1 MMTNSTLTSFLN
13 EKDVENFY
21 RQLLTKKFGDIE
33 FNSPLGCDGYGESKK
48 HQVKLLCEFKF
59 DLDLTSKVNQV
70 KVLCQA
76 LYYIKK
82 FELSGKLLPSVILI
96 ADRNE
101 CFAIH
106 TNDIFN
112 YLGMD
117 FDWNIAPSNAH
128 TNIEL
133 FTLMIEDSRI
143 NPHVFNIKDIADC
156 VDKIKDLTDGVKR
169 LIPITPHNVTEVFK
183 HFEDKVIGKHKLD
196 TNQMANLFVQLLVN
210 PDENYLHPV
219 TRRKTVVTKAF
230 NEVNLK
236 SREAFTSF
244 FSHFSRE
251 YTPKQREHLTAVVDR
266 LVQDV
271 TRRKQGEF
279 FTPSIWVDKAHEYI
293 ASVFGED
300 WKEKYVVWDPAWG
313 TGNLTRDYKFKELYV
328 STLNY
333 SDVQTAEQMG
343 YNPEAIKKFQFDF
356 LNDPYEYLPQG
367 LKFAIENGKPIIVLM
382 NPPYGTAKNG
392 GNKKGN
398 NKEGLADTEVGQKM
412 RQNSYDKSSA
422 QLYAQFIYRLTNE
435 FSGNFSLAFFA
446 KSSYKTAVSFK
457 KTRIDISKK
466 MGFVKGFIFNA
477 KHFDSTSDK
486 WGVDF
491 SIFKNKELNNDEY
504 MMDIL
509 DSNNE
514 FNIVKIGEKVLY
526 STDNKNRA
534 CDWIRKKLNKRQPN
548 LIEDYPNF
556 SSSYVVNNKSSKKIN
571 VNGYIGGYCELSNS
585 VYQNSQ
591 GVTLGS
597 SISILGNTVSIPIY
611 SENFL
616 DTVGMFAAK
625 RLIEQNWLNDKDEYL
640 EPNEDSELYN
650 TFIINSAVLSLFNNA
665 STQASLRQIT
675 YKDQIWDTKNQF
687 FWMSKEEMVNLANNN
702 NYTELYNDARTDSDR
717 YVYNLLFGKQRIY
730 DQLSDEAK
738 DVLDCGTNLVRLSFG
753 MRRNFADD
761 TNHLNSWDAGYAQLK
776 LLWKEYY
783 PEQFKEFRDK
793 YKVLEEKMRPMV
805 YELGFLLK

>member
-1 MMTNSTLTSFLN
+1 MMTHTFTLAVN
-13 EKDVENFY
+13 EKDVENLY
-21 RQLLTKKFGDIE
+21 RQYLTKKFGDIV
-33 FNSPLGCDGYGESKK
+33 FTSPFGCDGFGESKK
-48 HQVKLLCEFKF
+48 HNVKLLCEFK
-59 DLDLTSKVNQV
+59 DNLDLSLKVNQV
-70 KVLCQA
+70 KVLSQA
-76 LYYIKK
+76 IYYIKK
-82 FELSGKLLPSVILI
+82 FEVSGKVLPSVIFI
-96 ADRNE
+96 GDRNE
-101 CFAIH
+101 CFAVH
-106 TNDIFN
+106 TNDIFG
-112 YLGMD
+112 YLAMD
-117 FDWNIAPSNAH
+117 LDWNIAPSNAH

-133 FTLMIEDSRI
+133 ISVMMEDEKI
-143 NPHVFNIKDIADC
+143 APHVFSVDGVDQC
-156 VDKIKDLTDGVKR
+156 VNKIKDLTDGVKR

-183 HFEDKVIGKHKLD
+183 YFEDNVIGKHNLD
-196 TNQMANLFVQLLVN
+196 TNQVANLFVQLLVN

-219 TRRKTVVTKAF
+219 VRRKTVVTKAF
-230 NEVNLK
+230 QEVTLK

-293 ASVFGED
+293 SSVFGED

-313 TGNLTRDYKFKELYV
+313 TGNLTRDYKFKELYC
-328 STLNY
+328 STLIY
-333 SDVQTAEQMG
+333 ADIETANQMG
-343 YNPEAIKKFQFDF
+343 YNPEGAKFQFDF
-356 LNDPYEYLPQG
+356 LNDPYEYLPKG
-367 LKFAIENGKPIIVLM
+367 LRGAIENGREIIILM

-398 NKEGLADTEVGQKM
+398 NKEGLADTEVGKKM
-412 RQNSYDKSSA
+412 REKSYDKSSA
-422 QLYAQFIYRLTNE
+422 QLYAQFIYRFTNE

-466 MGFVKGFIFNA
+466 MGFIKGFIFNA

-491 SIFKNKELNNDEY
+491 SIFKNAEIRGDEY
-504 MMDIL
+504 LMDVL

-514 FNIVKIGEKVLY
+514 FNIIKIGEKVLY

-534 CDWIRKKLNKRQPN
+534 SDWIRRKLNKKQNN

-556 SSSYVVNNKSSKKIN
+556 SSSFVLNNKFSKKIN
-571 VNGYIGGYCELSNS
+571 PNGYIGGYCELSNS

-591 GVTLGS
+591 GVILGS

-640 EPNEDSELYN
+640 SPNECSELYN
-650 TFIINSAVLSLFNNA
+650 SFIIDSIILSLFNSA
-665 STQASLRQIT
+665 STQASLRQIN
-675 YKDQIWDTKNQF
+675 YKGHAWDTKNEF
-687 FWMSKEEMVNLANNN
+687 FWMSKEEMVNLANQN
-702 NYTELYNDARTDSDR
+702 NYGELYNDARTDSDR
-717 YVYNLLFGKQRIY
+717 YVYNLLFGEQRIY

-738 DVLDCGTNLVRLSFG
+738 DVLDSASNIVRLSFG

-783 PEQFKEFRDK
+783 PEQFKEFRTK
-793 YKVLEEKMRPMV
+793 YKVLEDKMRPMV

>member
-48 HQVKLLCEFKF
+48 HHVRLLCEFKF

-82 FELSGKLLPSVILI
+82 FELSGKLLPSVILV

-112 YLGMD
+112 YLGMN
-117 FDWNIAPSNAH
+117 FNWNIAPSNAH

-133 FTLMIEDSRI
+133 FTLLIEDVRI
-143 NPHVFNIKDIADC
+143 NPHVFSIVDIADC

-244 FSHFSRE
+244 FSHFSNE
-251 YTPKQREHLTAVVDR
+251 YSPKQRENLTAVVDR

-333 SDVQTAEQMG
+333 SDIQTAEQMG

-367 LKFAIENGKPIIVLM
+367 LKYAIENGKPIIVLM
-382 NPPYGTAKNG
+382 NPPYVTGASSMVKS
-392 GNKKGN
+392 KKGAN
-398 NKEGLADTEVGQKM
+398 DTEVKKIM
-412 RQNSYDKSSA
+412 NNSEYKFGKSSA
-422 QLYAQFIYRLTNE
+422 NLFSQFMFRSLTL
-435 FSGNFSLAFFA
+435 GNVSLA
-446 KSSYKTAVSFK
+446 
-457 KTRIDISKK
+457 
-466 MGFVKGFIFNA
+466 IFSPTIFMSGSA
-477 KHFDSTSDK
+477 
-486 WGVDF
+486 
-491 SIFKNKELNNDEY
+491 FKNFRKFLNH
-504 MMDIL
+504 
-509 DSNNE
+509 
-514 FNIVKIGEKVLY
+514 
-526 STDNKNRA
+526 
-534 CDWIRKKLNKRQPN
+534 
-548 LIEDYPNF
+548 
-556 SSSYVVNNKSSKKIN
+556 N
-571 VNGYIGGYCELSNS
+571 VNFGRG
-585 VYQNSQ
+585 
-591 GVTLGS
+591 
-597 SISILGNTVSIPIY
+597 
-611 SENFL
+611 FL
-616 DTVGMFAAK
+616 M
-625 RLIEQNWLNDKDEYL
+625 
-640 EPNEDSELYN
+640 DS
-650 TFIINSAVLSLFNNA
+650 A
-665 STQASLRQIT
+665 
-675 YKDQIWDTKNQF
+675 
-687 FWMSKEEMVNLANNN
+687 
-702 NYTELYNDARTDSDR
+702 
-717 YVYNLLFGKQRIY
+717 
-730 DQLSDEAK
+730 
-738 DVLDCGTNLVRLSFG
+738 
-753 MRRNFADD
+753 NFADVKSWALSFTIF
-761 TNHLNSWDAGYAQLK
+761 TNKQNSN
-776 LLWKEYY
+776 
-783 PEQFKEFRDK
+783 
-793 YKVLEEKMRPMV
+793 V
-805 YELGFLLK
+805 

>member
-1 MMTNSTLTSFLN
+1 MMTNSILTSFLN

-48 HQVKLLCEFKF
+48 HHVRLLCEFKF

-82 FELSGKLLPSVILI
+82 FELSGKLLPSVILV

-117 FDWNIAPSNAH
+117 FNWNIAPSNAH

-133 FTLMIEDSRI
+133 FTLLIEDVRI
-143 NPHVFNIKDIADC
+143 NPHVFSIVDIAYC

-183 HFEDKVIGKHKLD
+183 HFEEKVIGKHKLD

-244 FSHFSRE
+244 FSHFSNE
-251 YTPKQREHLTAVVDR
+251 YSPKQRENLTAVVDR

-293 ASVFGED
+293 ASVYGED

-328 STLNY
+328 STLIY
-333 SDVQTAEQMG
+333 ADIETANQMG
-343 YNPEAIKKFQFDF
+343 YNPEATKFQFDF
-356 LNDPYEYLPQG
+356 LNDDYDFLPKK
-367 LKFAIENGKPIIVLM
+367 LRDVIESGRKIIVLM
-382 NPPYGTAKNG
+382 NPPYATGASAMKQG
-392 GNKKGN
+392 KKGTGKTKIN
-398 NKEGLADTEVGQKM
+398 EEM
-412 RQNSYDKSSA
+412 SKSKIGKA
-422 QLYAQFIYRLTNE
+422 AGQLYAQFIYRLKKFN
-435 FSGNFSLAFFA
+435 NVSLAMFTKPTFITGDGYSKFRNDVISNWEYKKGFVMNA
-446 KSSYKTAVSFK
+446 KDFEGVKQWPLTFTIWNFNSENIEIPNIYSMDILELKNFEIEKKEVKNFYNLDNQVRLNEYVKKLSLKIK
-457 KTRIDISKK
+457 KTVYPNLSSALVVSNAEL
-466 MGFVKGFIFNA
+466 GFSDNFLGYMNVNGNTIQYNNQLVGLYSAPFAGGSNGVGHSPGFCLDKSNFTKSAMMFAARNII
-477 KHFDSTSDK
+477 KSDWLIEK
-486 WGVDF
+486 
-491 SIFKNKELNNDEY
+491 DEY
-504 MMDIL
+504 MVP
-509 DSNNE
+509 NFE
-514 FNIVKIGEKVLY
+514 
-526 STDNKNRA
+526 
-534 CDWIRKKLNKRQPN
+534 N
-548 LIEDYPNF
+548 LIYDQFEKD
-556 SSSYVVNNKSSKKIN
+556 S
-571 VNGYIGGYCELSNS
+571 
-585 VYQNSQ
+585 
-591 GVTLGS
+591 
-597 SISILGNTVSIPIY
+597 
-611 SENFL
+611 
-616 DTVGMFAAK
+616 
-625 RLIEQNWLNDKDEYL
+625 LI
-640 EPNEDSELYN
+640 
-650 TFIINSAVLSLFNNA
+650 ISLFNN
-665 STQASLRQIT
+665 SSQQSSLRQIT
-675 YKDQIWDTKNQF
+675 YKDQLWDIKNQF

-793 YKVLEEKMRPMV
+793 YKVLEDKMRPMV